1 MAEVVGD
8 GDPSWHTTPAWD
20 LKNGTGGIAWGLA
33 GSNESAASQIL
44 SVDGS
49 RIKTFWQRLLDNDF
63 DGAHPVSGTGKQE
76 NINRDLRGGRG
87 VATTRSYQECFRNA
101 VDSTAASLH
110 TAIESF
116 CMGVDSCLI
125 SRDLPSDWIATQ
137 VLRVIEY
144 HNYTM
149 TTGAYR
155 QTTTRALLDND
166 FDGAHPVSETGK
178 QESINRDLRGG
189 RGVATTRPY
198 QECFRNAV
206 DSTTASLHTAIES
219 FCMGVDSCLISRD
232 LPSDWI
238 ATQVLRVIEYHSYT
252 MTTGAYRQTTTRAYG
267 FVDPILPDPGQII
280 NLGLR

>member
-1 MAEVVGD
+1 MISDTSRATRRNARLPVSTVRCHEFNISGI
-8 GDPSWHTTPAWD
+8 SYD
-20 LKNGTGGIAWGLA
+20 LK
-33 GSNESAASQIL
+33 EEL
-44 SVDGS
+44 SKLMSLRRWATVTFDTWKLGRYRFGNDGQN
-49 RIKTFWQRLLDNDF
+49 I
-63 DGAHPVSGTGKQE
+63 SGTEPWDVLAIQREQE
-76 NINRDLRGGRG
+76 DQGDVKHMVQG
-87 VATTRSYQECFRNA
+87 
-101 VDSTAASLH
+101 
-110 TAIESF
+110 
-116 CMGVDSCLI
+116 
-125 SRDLPSDWIATQ
+125 
-137 VLRVIEY
+137 
-144 HNYTM
+144 
-149 TTGAYR
+149 
-155 QTTTRALLDND
+155 LLDND